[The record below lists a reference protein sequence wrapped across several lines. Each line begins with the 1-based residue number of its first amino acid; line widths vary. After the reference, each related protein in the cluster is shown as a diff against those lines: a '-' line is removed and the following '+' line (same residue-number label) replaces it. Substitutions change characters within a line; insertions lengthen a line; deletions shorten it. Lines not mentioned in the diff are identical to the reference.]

1 MRNAP
6 LTLIGCGMDSL
17 AAVREKS
24 EAARADCLEAMVES
38 SAAHAVNVAE
48 FARSLAKSLEG
59 FDLVPAEAAQNLLQA
74 VAVYAVKGAK

>member
-1 MRNAP
+1 
-6 LTLIGCGMDSL
+6 MDRPSL
-17 AAVREKS
+17 AVVREKS

-59 FDLVPAEAAQNLLQA
+59 LDLVPAEAAQNLLVA